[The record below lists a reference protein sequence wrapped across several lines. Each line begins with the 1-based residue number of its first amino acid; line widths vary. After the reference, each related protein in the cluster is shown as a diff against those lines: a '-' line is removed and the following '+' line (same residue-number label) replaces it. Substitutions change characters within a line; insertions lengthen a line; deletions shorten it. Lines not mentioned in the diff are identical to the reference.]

1 MGNILMVIIGLISG
15 LVLIFG
21 ISTLVFWGLGNL
33 IIYVFSI
40 NYTWTILHGF
50 VCALVYSV
58 IQGIFKSSK

>member
-1 MGNILMVIIGLISG
+1 MGKVLVAIIGLIVG
-15 LVLIFG
+15 F
-21 ISTLVFWGLGNL
+21 TLVYGLATLIFWGLGNL

-58 IQGIFKSSK
+58 LQGIFRGSK